1 MTEDKLEEIIGP
13 FAMKEYQRAPEQV
26 KEALRI
32 WAKTLRDLSD
42 TQFVD
47 ECAEAVL
54 SATRAEAEQ
63 RVYGSHPTRRD
74 ELAAD
79 YASADICYHE
89 AKRRHQEAGHD
100 PSCRGDTLYSAGFN
114 RAYASQGFEPSDPI
128 PCTCNKE
135 NSDVA

>member
-13 FAMKEYQRAPEQV
+13 FAMKEYQRAPERAQG
-26 KEALRI
+26 AFRI
-32 WAKTLRDLSD
+32 WAETLRDLSD

-47 ECAEAVL
+47 ESAEAVL

-63 RVYGSHPTRRD
+63 RIHGSNPTRRD
-74 ELAAD
+74 ELAVK
-79 YASADICYHE
+79 YASASACYHE

-100 PSCRGDTLYSAGFN
+100 PSCRGDTLYSSGFN
-114 RAYASQGFEPSDPI
+114 HAYANQGFEPSDPI